1 MITLAQSYD
10 SCVVPNITARKRSV
24 RTLAGYDSGSPVN
37 TTSKFS
43 TRILIAFG
51 CVYFFW
57 GSTYVAIRFGV
68 EVLPPFVLGSIRYLI
83 AGPLMLAICAA
94 RGMRLRQS
102 WRDLGMLAA
111 IGILML
117 GMGNMGLVWCEQYLS
132 SGLAALLIAVIP
144 VFVAL
149 FEAFLPNGEGLR
161 TRGWIGIAI
170 GFCGLVILVS
180 PGLRD
185 GVHGG
190 NTQLIGSAVAVFSAF
205 AWTCGSILSRRAKVS
220 TSAFV
225 AAAWEMLF
233 AGIFNFLLMLA
244 TGGSY
249 RLHWGL
255 QAVSS
260 IAWLVTFGSLVGYTA
275 YIYLLDNVPVA
286 KVSTYAY
293 VNPIVAVALGALLLG
308 ERMVPIEYAGM
319 AAILVAVYLVT
330 SSKLKAVKMAPEEEL
345 EPIG

>member
-1 MITLAQSYD
+1 M
-10 SCVVPNITARKRSV
+10 
-24 RTLAGYDSGSPVN
+24 
-37 TTSKFS
+37 
-43 TRILIAFG
+43 AFG

-68 EVLPPFVLGSIRYLI
+68 EVLPPFVLASMRFLI

-161 TRGWIGIAI
+161 AKGWVGIAV
-170 GFCGLVILVS
+170 GFGGLVILVS
-180 PGLRD
+180 PGLRE
-185 GVHGG
+185 GG
-190 NTQLIGSAVAVFSAF
+190 HNSQLLGSAVAVFSAF
-205 AWTCGSILSRRAKVS
+205 AWTCGSILSRRAKVN
-220 TSAFV
+220 TRAFV

-233 AGIFNFLLMLA
+233 AGIFNFGLMWL

-249 RLHWGL
+249 RTHWGT
-255 QAVSS
+255 QAVLSV
-260 IAWLVTFGSLVGYTA
+260 AWLVTFGSLVGYTA

-293 VNPIVAVALGALLLG
+293 INPIVAVVLGALMLH
-308 ERMVPIEYAGM
+308 ERMVPIEYGGM

-345 EPIG
+345 EAIG